1 MTAMNCEQCK
11 PHLID
16 HAFGELPAATAQ
28 PVARHLAECP
38 DCALEFCRLRAD
50 LDGVAEA
57 YQESPEP
64 QVAQQLR
71 ARVKSE
77 FAPPWWQRM
86 LAPLRRPVPVYGAL
100 AAAVLPVAI
109 WIGIESVPRR
119 AHTDQPT
126 PQRSVLIDA
135 YDASTVLRADPN
147 LL

>member
-1 MTAMNCEQCK
+1 MNCEACK

-16 HAFGELPAATAQ
+16 HAFDELPADTAQ
-28 PVARHLAECP
+28 PVARHLAECA

-57 YQESPEP
+57 YQESPGSE
-64 QVAQQLR
+64 VAQQLR
-71 ARVKSE
+71 ARVKAE
-77 FAPPWWQRM
+77 FAPPLWQRV
-86 LAPLRRPVPVYGAL
+86 LAPLRKPIPVYGAL
-100 AAAVLPVAI
+100 AAAVVPVAI

-119 AHTDQPT
+119 AHIDQPT